1 MLFWAA
7 RNLRGRSVFPP
18 TFHSIGTR
26 ITNSMV
32 RTHVYLLTT
41 PLALLEYIL
50 VFGLTDVLITM
61 VVVFIVVAAHIN

>member
-1 MLFWAA
+1 
-7 RNLRGRSVFPP
+7 
-18 TFHSIGTR
+18 
-26 ITNSMV
+26 
-32 RTHVYLLTT
+32 THVYLLTT